1 MKAADKTERFASGRR
16 KTIVLLICVVSISL
30 LSGCT
35 DWKKKYKNQLAISQ
49 NLEGL
54 LQRERQE
61 KLRLTQQS
69 QQMIDEFQKQIAEL
83 DKTPGEATGFGKDY
97 DVRFDPLAG
106 TITVTLPNEILFDS
120 GKATLKKA
128 TSVEL
133 DHIRSVLQSRYSGKQ
148 IDVVGHTDSDPIRKS
163 KWRDN
168 WQLSAERALAVVG
181 YLTKR
186 GIGPDKIRAVGCGET
201 RPIASN
207 ATASGKTKNRR
218 VEIVVYVR

>member
-35 DWKKKYKNQLAISQ
+35 NWKKKYKNQLAISQ

-69 QQMIDEFQKQIAEL
+69 QQMIDDLQKQIAEGQSAA
-83 DKTPGEATGFGKDY
+83 KASGFEG
-97 DVRFDPLAG
+97 DVRFDPYAG
-106 TITVTLPNEILFDS
+106 TITVTLPNAILFDS
-120 GKATLKKA
+120 GKATLKKR
-128 TSVEL
+128 TSTEL
-133 DHIRSVLQSRYSGKQ
+133 DHIKSVLQSRYSGKQ
-148 IDVVGHTDSDPIRKS
+148 IDVVGHTDSDPIKKS

-186 GIGPDKIRAVGCGET
+186 GIAPDKIRAVGCGAA
-201 RPIASN
+201 RPRDLN
-207 ATASGKTKNRR
+207 ATASGKARNRR
-218 VEIVVYVR
+218 VEIVVYMRGTG